1 MAVVGTWSPT
11 VFHHPFFRLAVG
23 IQVYCHQCHGVGR
36 TAGECLD
43 ALFLVHTESR
53 AHQRTVVII
62 VDIEHSAVAVEE
74 FAYITGEIH
83 HGAVLD
89 GGDCH
94 LFDIFYR
101 KVDICPVLAVIG
113 MAVKIDLI

>member
-1 MAVVGTWSPT
+1 M
-11 VFHHPFFRLAVG
+11 
-23 IQVYCHQCHGVGR
+23 GR

-53 AHQRTVVII
+53 THQRTVVII

-74 FAYITGEIH
+74 FAHVAGEIH

-89 GGDCH
+89 GGDRH

-101 KVDICPVLAVIG
+101 KVNICPVLAVIG
-113 MAVKIDLI
+113 MAVKVDFI

>member
-1 MAVVGTWSPT
+1 M
-11 VFHHPFFRLAVG
+11 
-23 IQVYCHQCHGVGR
+23 GR
-36 TAGECLD
+36 AAGECLD

-53 AHQRTVVII
+53 AHQRAVVII

-74 FAYITGEIH
+74 FAHVAGEIH

-89 GGDCH
+89 GGDRH

-101 KVDICPVLAVIG
+101 KVDVCPVLAVIG
-113 MAVKIDLI
+113 MAVKVDLIALVIVARGIVHQHDIVVLQIFAHEFLIE